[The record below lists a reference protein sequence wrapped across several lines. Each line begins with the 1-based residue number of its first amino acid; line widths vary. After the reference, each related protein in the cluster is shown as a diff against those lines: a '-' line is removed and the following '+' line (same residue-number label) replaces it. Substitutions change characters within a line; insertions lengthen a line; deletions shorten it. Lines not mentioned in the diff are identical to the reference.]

1 MTTAEEYMK
10 RAEKCLANSRQHTN
24 RTARIKLRHQAAE
37 WVTKAEKLD
46 ATATRAEE
54 ARAVASET
62 GNPMIR
68 RSMNRLANEYE
79 SESG

>member
-10 RAEKCLANSRQHTN
+10 RAEQCLANARQHTN
-24 RTARIKLRHQAAE
+24 RTARTKLRQQAAE
-37 WVTKAEKLD
+37 WITKAEKLD
-46 ATATRAEE
+46 ATAKRAEE

-62 GNPMIR
+62 DNPMIR
-68 RSMNRLANEYE
+68 RSMNRLADEYE